1 MAAAPGHAP
10 AGRSAPVGAPAGGG
24 VPDGWL
30 RTRLRARLRRRRT
43 VDLLIVAGLVAWS
56 LAGSR
61 WGDAPTSHS
70 SWAYVFGV
78 LLPLP
83 LLSRRRH
90 PLPVLL
96 AVPTTAWPLHCC
108 SPALR
113 WGRSCWGCTSGPAAR
128 TWPRCWSGPTRPNG
142 TVTSGRSRR
151 PPRSA
156 PADRPGDAR
165 HRRPQRGRDGGAQR
179 RRGRH
184 RAPRPQCRA
193 RSQPAGVRHR
203 PGALGEMHRLL
214 GVLRDGDPD
223 ELALQPTLAQLG
235 DLLTRVRAA
244 GLHVELV
251 EVGTRPTLPPSTE
264 LAAYRLVQESLTN
277 IVKHGREVTHITVSL
292 RYRAAGVDLT
302 VDDDGRPHHR
312 LVVTEPAGHGLVGM
326 RERLTAVNGTLDAGP
341 RADGGW
347 RVSAGLPS
355 TSAVLPPIS
364 CPRHRRSD
372 QSREHPGG
380 VRRRPGVA
388 APGLPHGAVRPGRP
402 RGRGRSRRRDGSP
415 APGPFAA
422 ARARRQRPRRRL

>member
-30 RTRLRARLRRRRT
+30 RARLWARLRCGRT
-43 VDLLIVAGLVAWS
+43 VDALIVVGLVAWS

-70 SWAYVFGV
+70 SWGYVFGV

-90 PLPVLL
+90 PVPVLL
-96 AVPTTAWPLHCC
+96 AICAIAVGELLADSPVTAVAAVLVALYSVGAHSDSRRSRVVAAVVSEAEVVLATWRWAPPDHRLATALLLTGTSLGSLVLGVYVRTRRAYLAALLERTHTAERDRDQRALLAAAEERRRIAREMHDIVAH
-108 SPALR
+108 SVAVMVALSDGAAATALR
-113 WGRSCWGCTSGPAAR
+113 DPNAAR
-128 TWPRCWSGPTRPNG
+128 EASQQASAT
-142 TVTSGRSRR
+142 GR
-151 PPRSA
+151 
-156 PADRPGDAR
+156 
-165 HRRPQRGRDGGAQR
+165 Q
-179 RRGRH
+179 
-184 RAPRPQCRA
+184 
-193 RSQPAGVRHR
+193 
-203 PGALGEMHRLL
+203 ALGEMHRLL

-223 ELALQPTLAQLG
+223 ELAPQPTLAQLG

-347 RVSAGLPS
+347 RVSARLPS
-355 TSAVLPPIS
+355 TSAALPP
-364 CPRHRRSD
+364 D
-372 QSREHPGG
+372 QLS
-380 VRRRPGVA
+380 A
-388 APGLPHGAVRPGRP
+388 APPV
-402 RGRGRSRRRDGSP
+402 GSV
-415 APGPFAA
+415 A
-422 ARARRQRPRRRL
+422 